1 MADLGGSFDASN
13 VPTLGE
19 YTPVPA
25 GSYRAAII
33 RSEFKDTKNGQG
45 KYLELVFE
53 ILEGPCANR
62 LLTSRLNLINS
73 NAQAVEIARKELSTI
88 CHATGKMKVRDSAE
102 LHDIPLIIS
111 VAIKKRADNG
121 EPTNEISGY
130 RSVKE
135 FAEQRAQVHNQA
147 KPQAGGQGAPS
158 SSNAPAWMQ
167 TAIQLEEKVGQ

>member
-53 ILEGPCANR
+53 ILEGPSANR
-62 LLTSRLNLINS
+62 LLSSRLNLINP
-73 NAQAVEIARKELSTI
+73 NAQAVENRSQ
-88 CHATGKMKVRDSAE
+88 RAE
-102 LHDIPLIIS
+102 LHLP
-111 VAIKKRADNG
+111 RYG
-121 EPTNEISGY
+121 Q
-130 RSVKE
+130 
-135 FAEQRAQVHNQA
+135 AEGSRQC
-147 KPQAGGQGAPS
+147 
-158 SSNAPAWMQ
+158 
-167 TAIQLEEKVGQ
+167 